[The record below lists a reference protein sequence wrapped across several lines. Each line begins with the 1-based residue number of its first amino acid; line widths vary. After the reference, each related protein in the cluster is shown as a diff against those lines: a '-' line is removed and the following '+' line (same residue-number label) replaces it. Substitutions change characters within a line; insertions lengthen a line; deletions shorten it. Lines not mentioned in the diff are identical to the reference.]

1 MVAACT
7 SGDGGLATGGGQDP
21 DPATL
26 DFKIAYVKRPVPEEG
41 VDVATDVRRLVQFEP
56 GGDLYVRDNASPS
69 AIEGEALAAEHARL
83 RPLMPARLN
92 HYMTQSS
99 LTKALEWLDH
109 GE

>member
-1 MVAACT
+1 MNPEF
-7 SGDGGLATGGGQDP
+7 ATLRSLLERRLEVIADHGFRDR
-21 DPATL
+21 DPAAHL
-26 DFKIAYVKRPVPEEG
+26 AELQRV
-41 VDVATDVRRLVQFEP
+41 
-56 GGDLYVRDNASPS
+56 S
-69 AIEGEALAAEHARL
+69 EALAAEHARL